1 MCVLVVRSIENV
13 CNSERMK
20 RWKNKHTLTGD
31 ISCYYTKI
39 MSCDMQIQRRSYSFC
54 CCSAVLLCFVLLYTC
69 FVFHFHFFLQSDF
82 SPFPE
87 YAHIYFVASFFLS
100 NLLFHCY
107 LRWIRWK
114 TRKWIAFK
122 WKNKHW
128 TRISLA
134 GSLCET
140 NWSEYDV
147 FGKTPK
153 KSGEKCGFRS
163 SLKII

>member
-1 MCVLVVRSIENV
+1 M
-13 CNSERMK
+13 
-20 RWKNKHTLTGD
+20 
-31 ISCYYTKI
+31 
-39 MSCDMQIQRRSYSFC
+39 
-54 CCSAVLLCFVLLYTC
+54 
-69 FVFHFHFFLQSDF
+69 
-82 SPFPE
+82 
-87 YAHIYFVASFFLS
+87 
-100 NLLFHCY
+100 FHCY

-140 NWSEYDV
+140 NWSECDV
-147 FGKTPK
+147 FGKIPK

-163 SLKII
+163 SLKIIWNFYMFVSCLLKNTVDVSSPVRCWKSCIWACGVLRLSWHCKGLLWSNQKYIYWMPKAKVCVDVSPHFRWFSILP